1 MCGAD
6 APDGDD
12 CDCCYDCAQRPLVPF
27 DADGCGGGDDDDGDG
42 DDGFGDCDCDD
53 ADADYRGL

>member
-1 MCGAD
+1 MCDAD

-12 CDCCYDCAQRPLVPF
+12 CDCCYDCAQRPLVPL
-27 DADGCGGGDDDDGDG
+27 DVDGCGDDDDDGG

-53 ADADYRGL
+53 ADADYHGL